1 MTARTRT
8 ARLVPWTR
16 ALGRWLWEAR
26 LAWLAVATLLG
37 AALAVGGNPT
47 EARILL
53 TGLVLQILGIGTVA
67 WGIRTTR
74 RLFGR
79 PGMVALVRT
88 WLANFPRYGGRT
100 IAVGATMTAT
110 SSVRGRAFVT
120 TTAADESVEARLD
133 ALEKN
138 MGHVNDRINGIQ
150 AEIDQKA
157 DEHRRAFE
165 EERQARS
172 KEAGELRERLEATE
186 TGGLHVSAVGAVWLT
201 VGVALS
207 TAAPELAR
215 WLG

>member
-26 LAWLAVATLLG
+26 LSWLAVATLLG

-47 EARILL
+47 EARIRL

-79 PGMVALVRT
+79 PGMLALACR

-100 IAVGATMTAT
+100 ISVGGIATASTA
-110 SSVRGRAFVT
+110 VRGRGFVT
-120 TTAADESVEARLD
+120 TAAADDSVEARLV

-138 MGHVNDRINGIQ
+138 MDHVNDRVSGLQ
-150 AEIDQKA
+150 AEIDQKV
-157 DEHRRAFE
+157 DEHRRALE

-186 TGGLHVSAVGAVWLT
+186 TGGLHVSAVGAVWLI

-215 WLG
+215 WL